1 MNDKGKFKKS
11 TIIIMLVAVF
21 ISIGLLASVLILK
34 GDDEYQKTH
43 EDFYNET
50 APVYTKAVIAD
61 SAEENDESPDI
72 RIAVPYIYALDSAN
86 IRSQLTDEQKDLGFK
101 SASFDGD
108 ETITYIISEN
118 NHRSFLRTYRYDI
131 STELEETLSR
141 MYSSLEDFECN
152 DELTRFTI
160 KVNRST
166 FNTADGENMA
176 AIISP
181 LSASY
186 RQYAQLNA
194 NCTVVIK
201 DSASGETIA
210 TYNP

>member
-34 GDDEYQKTH
+34 GDDAYQKTN

-50 APVYTKAVIAD
+50 APIYTKAANAD
-61 SAEENDESPDI
+61 ASAVNDDSPDI
-72 RIAVPYIYALDSAN
+72 KIAISYIYALDSIN
-86 IRSQLTDEQKDLGFK
+86 IRSQLTDEQKNLGFK

-131 STELEETLSR
+131 STEIEETLSR
-141 MYSSLEDFECN
+141 MYAYFEDIECN
-152 DELTRFTI
+152 DELTHFTI
-160 KVNRST
+160 NVNRSA

-194 NCTVVIK
+194 NCTVIIK
-201 DSASGETIA
+201 DSATGDTIA